1 MKKFFRASLLLCAA
15 LFFFLLLLLFFLL
28 YSYTR
33 WQGEFENSMLEQN
46 TISPDSVKDVDIQE
60 KITDFVL
67 SMEYTESLE
76 LELEE
81 IGAILFDVIDDYL
94 GDGIHLTSI
103 YIIPKHGRWDLFLKL
118 SYKKIYL
125 WISCDVNKDEMQ
137 TAQLYITD
145 IYVGPF
151 SMRGYSKWVEKVNRG
166 IADSIVTLNE
176 NGFVGRYLENI
187 ELLESNIVVKGSRY

>member
-1 MKKFFRASLLLCAA
+1 
-15 LFFFLLLLLFFLL
+15 
-28 YSYTR
+28 
-33 WQGEFENSMLEQN
+33 
-46 TISPDSVKDVDIQE
+46 
-60 KITDFVL
+60 
-67 SMEYTESLE
+67 
-76 LELEE
+76 
-81 IGAILFDVIDDYL
+81 
-94 GDGIHLTSI
+94 
-103 YIIPKHGRWDLFLKL
+103 
-118 SYKKIYL
+118 
-125 WISCDVNKDEMQ
+125 MQ

>member
-1 MKKFFRASLLLCAA
+1 
-15 LFFFLLLLLFFLL
+15 
-28 YSYTR
+28 
-33 WQGEFENSMLEQN
+33 MLEQN

-81 IGAILFDVIDDYL
+81 IGSILFDVIDDYL
-94 GDGIHLTSI
+94 GDDIHLTTI

-118 SYKKIYL
+118 NYKKIYL